1 MTRNH
6 SELQRNIG
14 PIKLAPGVMPS
25 QVFIFMFVVVCAL
38 CINIFMPM
46 MQAFVFSEMLQVAK
60 TDQGRLAGS
69 LLTTQQIAALIF
81 FGFAGSLADHLGR
94 KTVLAAAILGY
105 AVCLIAYPLAGGLVA
120 LFMLQFFFGVMSTG
134 HIAGTASMVA
144 DYPDN
149 QSRGKFV
156 AMNLLVQAA
165 VSGVLVGL
173 VGARLPG
180 WLVNSGIE
188 IQAAG
193 RYTFWAVATLGI
205 MAAGIAWWFLDNPP
219 RLGNLNP
226 SPPKSDSGPK
236 QFLENLKRVIAHGRK
251 NARFGLVM
259 IMGLVIR
266 SDYMVM
272 LSFVSLWV
280 INSASSIGIPTV
292 EALKTAGMLMLTFKI
307 ATASSQLIFGFVA
320 DRVNRSVMLIASL
333 AMTGISLS
341 SAILI
346 TDVFGIWMYLLV
358 AFIGATESAL
368 IVCGQAILGE
378 EAPVDLRGSALGI
391 FYFSGTLGVVVMSVV
406 AGFLFDRI
414 GYAAPFVLIGMLNL
428 GFAAL
433 GFFLIIR
440 RKNDN
445 NDMAVGLANGNRQ

>member
-1 MTRNH
+1 
-6 SELQRNIG
+6 
-14 PIKLAPGVMPS
+14 
-25 QVFIFMFVVVCAL
+25 
-38 CINIFMPM
+38 
-46 MQAFVFSEMLQVAK
+46 
-60 TDQGRLAGS
+60 
-69 LLTTQQIAALIF
+69 
-81 FGFAGSLADHLGR
+81 
-94 KTVLAAAILGY
+94 
-105 AVCLIAYPLAGGLVA
+105 
-120 LFMLQFFFGVMSTG
+120 
-134 HIAGTASMVA
+134 
-144 DYPDN
+144 
-149 QSRGKFV
+149 
-156 AMNLLVQAA
+156 
-165 VSGVLVGL
+165 
-173 VGARLPG
+173 
-180 WLVNSGIE
+180 
-188 IQAAG
+188 
-193 RYTFWAVATLGI
+193 
-205 MAAGIAWWFLDNPP
+205 
-219 RLGNLNP
+219 
-226 SPPKSDSGPK
+226 
-236 QFLENLKRVIAHGRK
+236 VIAHGRK

-280 INSASSIGIPTV
+280 VNSASSIGIPTV

-341 SAILI
+341 SAIFI

-414 GYAAPFVLIGMLNL
+414 GYAAPFVLIGLLNL
-428 GFAAL
+428 SFAAM
-433 GFFLIIR
+433 GFVLIIR
-440 RKNDN
+440 RTNY
-445 NDMAVGLANGNRQ
+445 GLETAN

>member
-1 MTRNH
+1 
-6 SELQRNIG
+6 
-14 PIKLAPGVMPS
+14 
-25 QVFIFMFVVVCAL
+25 
-38 CINIFMPM
+38 M
-46 MQAFVFSEMLQVAK
+46 MQAFVFSEILQVAK

-81 FGFAGSLADHLGR
+81 FGLAGSLADHLGR
-94 KTVLAAAILGY
+94 KTVLVAAILGY
-105 AVCLIAYPLAGGLVA
+105 SVCLVAYPLAGNLLV
-120 LFMLQFFFGVMSTG
+120 LFVLQFSFGAMSTG

-180 WLVNSGIE
+180 WLVNSGFDV
-188 IQAAG
+188 QTAG
-193 RYTFWAVATLGI
+193 RYTFWAVAALGI
-205 MAAGIAWWFLDNPP
+205 VAAFIAWQYLDNPP
-219 RLGNLNP
+219 RFGKINHSPIELNSGSRQFFDNLR
-226 SPPKSDSGPK
+226 
-236 QFLENLKRVIAHGRK
+236 RVIAHGRK

-280 INSASSIGIPTV
+280 VNSASSIGMSTV
-292 EALKTAGMLMLTFKI
+292 EALKTAGLLMLTFKL
-307 ATASSQLIFGFVA
+307 ATAFSQLIFGFVA
-320 DRVNRSVMLIASL
+320 DRVNRSAMLVVSL

-346 TDVFGIWMYLLV
+346 ADVFGVWMYVLV
-358 AFIGATESAL
+358 AFIGMTESAL

-378 EAPVDLRGSALGI
+378 EAPADLRGSALGI
-391 FYFSGTLGVVVMSVV
+391 FYFSGTLGVVVMSVI
-406 AGFLFDRI
+406 AGLLFDRV
-414 GYAAPFVLIGMLNL
+414 GYAAPFVMIGILNL
-428 GFAAL
+428 AFAVL
-433 GFFLIIR
+433 GFILIIR
-440 RKNDN
+440 RMSDEASVAPITT
-445 NDMAVGLANGNRQ
+445 DASQG